1 MKSHEKL
8 PRQFPHNIKVA
19 NVVVKIY
26 RGKTRGYDLFTV
38 IHYSDG
44 KRNRKVFASFAEAR
58 SHAQEVA
65 TQIARGRVNVLS
77 LTSADRDSYVATM
90 RLVEPLGIPLHVA
103 VEEYAAARSHLQDE
117 SLLSAVKAYAKRSR
131 NHHDKPV
138 AVVVAEL

>member
-8 PRQFPHNIKVA
+8 PRQFPHIIKVA

-38 IHYSDG
+38 IHYRDG
-44 KRNRKVFASFAEAR
+44 KRERKVFARFAEAR

-77 LTSADRDSYVATM
+77 LTSADRDSYVAAM
-90 RLVEPLGIPLHVA
+90 NL
-103 VEEYAAARSHLQDE
+103 LQP
-117 SLLSAVKAYAKRSR
+117 SAFHCMSWSR
-131 NHHDKPV
+131 NTRRRDRIFRMNRS
-138 AVVVAEL
+138 